1 MDVTEAL
8 EILGIASL
16 DEVTEDSLKKAFRT
30 LMKKHHPDK
39 YATQPEEAEKHAKIA
54 RKINEA
60 NEVLTKIL
68 KDIVA
73 IRNFERMTRRE
84 EIFSIIPLAGLFKLY
99 SGEKIKL
106 GSENNIFELTSGNIR
121 LHRIYLCIDC
131 SLEINGVYT
140 GYSCIKPAI
149 YTDEYSIDCEIPVVN
164 LDEIEVTVHAYDK
177 TVKLNMQTPSTTLLL
192 RLPNNIKLKINIR
205 KRLLSKED

>member
-1 MDVTEAL
+1 MDVTQAL

-16 DEVTEDSLKKAFRT
+16 DNVTAETLKKAFRT

-39 YATQPEEAEKHAKIA
+39 YATEPEEAEKHAKIA

-60 NEVLTKIL
+60 HELLTKLL
-68 KDIVA
+68 KDITA
-73 IRNFERMTRRE
+73 IRNLEKMTRRE
-84 EIFSIIPLAGLFKLY
+84 EIFSVIPMAGLFKLY

-106 GSENNIFELTSGNIR
+106 GSENNVFELTSGNIR

-140 GYSCIKPAI
+140 NYSCIKPVV
-149 YTDEYSIDCEIPVVN
+149 YNDEYSIDCEIPVTN
-164 LDEIEVTVHAYDK
+164 LGSLDVTVHAYDK
-177 TVKLNMQTPSTTLLL
+177 AVKLDMQTSSAALLL
-192 RLPNNIKLKINIR
+192 RLPNNVKLKINIR
-205 KRLLSKED
+205 KRLLANEE